1 MLLMPLTLY
10 PTYVQSTGDT
20 NVAGYWEA
28 WLALPFWPNG
38 PVWFLWLLILWDVLA
53 AGVYLLV
60 RRHGDRVLRL
70 SYYARQRPAIFLGGL
85 LLGSALAYI
94 PLAVIFGPASWSEQG
109 PFAFQ
114 FSRPLQYVLYFFAG
128 AVIGACGI
136 ERGLFAPD
144 GPLVRRWAQWL
155 VAAVVLFFA
164 WGGLTA
170 LAYPDPWAEAGT
182 APLALSL
189 AAALSYVLACFSSCF
204 FVFAAA
210 VRFGGVRARLLDSL
224 KANAFGIYLVHYLFV
239 VWLQFALLGLELPGI
254 IKGVIVFA
262 STLALSWSA
271 TAALCRVPAVANII
285 GGDRR
290 PAVRPVSPRAVPAE

>member
-1 MLLMPLTLY
+1 M
-10 PTYVQSTGDT
+10 GDQIRT
-20 NVAGYWEA
+20 CSPHIRTAQEDDRYSLAFDVKSEAGHPAVSPRREHEGA
-28 WLALPFWPNG
+28 RRSEG
-38 PVWFLWLLILWDVLA
+38 RG
-53 AGVYLLV
+53 GVY
-60 RRHGDRVLRL
+60 
-70 SYYARQRPAIFLGGL
+70 S
-85 LLGSALAYI
+85 
-94 PLAVIFGPASWSEQG
+94 
-109 PFAFQ
+109 
-114 FSRPLQYVLYFFAG
+114 
-128 AVIGACGI
+128 
-136 ERGLFAPD
+136 
-144 GPLVRRWAQWL
+144 
-155 VAAVVLFFA
+155 
-164 WGGLTA
+164 
-170 LAYPDPWAEAGT
+170 AGT